1 MKKILTIFGL
11 LLMTSLSGQ
20 TSEIELNYANGG
32 YIELQ
37 KMGIDSKE
45 GYVIEETGLE
55 IKERFPR
62 GDGPYKVLKL
72 VREEN
77 GSIAAVMLAQDGQ
90 KPIFVVID
98 PKTRTKQQYVQNS
111 AIMGTGI
118 DVEDDLAKMLQTIY
132 WPE

>member
-1 MKKILTIFGL
+1 MKRILTIFGL
-11 LLMTSLSGQ
+11 LLMTSVSGQ

-118 DVEDDLAKMLQTIY
+118 DVEDALAKMLQTIY

>member
-118 DVEDDLAKMLQTIY
+118 DVEDALAKMLQTIY